1 MEMRGN
7 SLRYIHL
14 LVSGKKHLNALGKRI
29 ACSLITC
36 PLVNCKE
43 IKQKLKGGFSIDH
56 VNYPIKSICISHVD
70 HHGVPHRHI
79 T

>member
-1 MEMRGN
+1 MEMRGY

-14 LVSGKKHLNALGKRI
+14 LVSGKKHLDALGKRI

-43 IKQKLKGGFSIDH
+43 IKQNCWFSIDH
-56 VNYPIKSICISHVD
+56 VNYPIKSICI
-70 HHGVPHRHI
+70 I
-79 T
+79 